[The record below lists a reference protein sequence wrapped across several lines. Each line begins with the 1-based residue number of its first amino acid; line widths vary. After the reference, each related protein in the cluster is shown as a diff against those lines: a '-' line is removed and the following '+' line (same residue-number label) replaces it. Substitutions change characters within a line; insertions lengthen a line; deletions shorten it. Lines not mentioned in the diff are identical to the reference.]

1 VESERAVN
9 TRRACHRDLVSIGE
23 QVRRDMPPVAP
34 EQRTSGPPLA
44 RLHRYLERLA
54 DSEFYGKVVVSFQH
68 GKVHDIKVEQTKK
81 LEEL

>member
-1 VESERAVN
+1 
-9 TRRACHRDLVSIGE
+9 
-23 QVRRDMPPVAP
+23 MPSLAT
-34 EQRTSGPPLA
+34 EQRASGPPLE

-54 DSEFYGKVVVSFQH
+54 GSEFYGKVVVSFQN

>member
-1 VESERAVN
+1 
-9 TRRACHRDLVSIGE
+9 
-23 QVRRDMPPVAP
+23 MPPVAP
-34 EQRTSGPPLA
+34 VGIEARASGPPLE

-54 DSEFYGKVVVSFQH
+54 GSEFYGKVVVSFQN

>member
-1 VESERAVN
+1 
-9 TRRACHRDLVSIGE
+9 
-23 QVRRDMPPVAP
+23 MPPQAT
-34 EQRTSGPPLA
+34 EQRVSGPALE

-54 DSEFYGKVVVSFQH
+54 GSEFYGKVVVSFQN